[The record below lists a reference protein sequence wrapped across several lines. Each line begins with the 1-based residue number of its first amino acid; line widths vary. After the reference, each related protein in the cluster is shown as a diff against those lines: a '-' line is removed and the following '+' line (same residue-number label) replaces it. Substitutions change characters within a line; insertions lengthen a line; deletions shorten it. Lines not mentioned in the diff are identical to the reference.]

1 MMRPI
6 GSPAR
11 SRARISSHRVRVVFE
26 ARPQSTNVQWNP
38 SASSHRLM
46 WSSANGSGMRTHSMP
61 GAISLQ
67 VPVAC
72 ASNGYSSSWRR
83 SIRVFGVVAILDV
96 NVNVRYSLMPSYYSV
111 LLRRTMSTT
120 YTISEL
126 AKEFGV
132 TTRTIRYYEDQGLLS
147 PKREGVNRI
156 FTQRDRVRLK
166 LALRGKRLGFSLS
179 EIRELFELYDVSRDE
194 RRQLEEFL
202 ARLERRRAL
211 LEQQREDIEV
221 MLNEI
226 NFFASKCLRLL
237 RTKTDDATK
246 K

>member
-1 MMRPI
+1 M
-6 GSPAR
+6 
-11 SRARISSHRVRVVFE
+11 
-26 ARPQSTNVQWNP
+26 
-38 SASSHRLM
+38 
-46 WSSANGSGMRTHSMP
+46 
-61 GAISLQ
+61 
-67 VPVAC
+67 
-72 ASNGYSSSWRR
+72 SN
-83 SIRVFGVVAILDV
+83 
-96 NVNVRYSLMPSYYSV
+96 
-111 LLRRTMSTT
+111 T

-147 PKREGVNRI
+147 PRREGINRV
-156 FTQRDRVRLK
+156 FTNRDRVRLK
-166 LALRGKRLGFSLS
+166 LALRGKRLGFSLG

-226 NFFASKCLRLL
+226 NFFAGQCRRLL
-237 RTKTDDATK
+237 KDGRGTAVAKQAVSLMLDDRLTLT
-246 K
+246 

>member
-1 MMRPI
+1 M
-6 GSPAR
+6 
-11 SRARISSHRVRVVFE
+11 
-26 ARPQSTNVQWNP
+26 
-38 SASSHRLM
+38 SA
-46 WSSANGSGMRTHSMP
+46 
-61 GAISLQ
+61 
-67 VPVAC
+67 
-72 ASNGYSSSWRR
+72 
-83 SIRVFGVVAILDV
+83 
-96 NVNVRYSLMPSYYSV
+96 
-111 LLRRTMSTT
+111 T

-226 NFFASKCLRLL
+226 NFFASQCLRLL
-237 RTKTDDATK
+237 RTKTDDGTK
-246 K
+246 KVVA